1 MRTLNDYFI
10 YGVIDD
16 VSTAS
21 TVRIPVPDAGKVIK
35 ITTVLGG
42 TIATANAAVTAKIGT
57 TNMTGGAITVAHSG
71 SAAGDIDTA
80 EPTAANNVVEGDF
93 IALATD
99 GASTNTHTL
108 LLILITKTLKLN
120 F

>member
-10 YGVIDD
+10 YGVIND
-16 VSTAS
+16 VSTAQ

-35 ITTVLGG
+35 ITSVLGG
-42 TIATANAAVTAKIGT
+42 TIATANSTVTAKVNT
-57 TNMTGGAITVAHSG
+57 TNITGGALTIAHSG
-71 SAAGDIDTA
+71 SAAGDIDSV
-80 EPTAANNVVEGDF
+80 EPTAANNVVEGDL

-108 LLILITKTLKLN
+108 HFTIVVRR
-120 F
+120 

>member
-1 MRTLNDYFI
+1 MRTLNDYFL
-10 YGVIDD
+10 YGVIND
-16 VSTAS
+16 VSTAQ

-42 TIATANAAVTAKIGT
+42 TIATANATVTAKVNT
-57 TNMTGGAITVAHSG
+57 TNITGGALTIAHSG
-71 SAAGDIDTA
+71 SAAGDIDSV

-108 LLILITKTLKLN
+108 HFTIVVRR
-120 F
+120 